1 MGFHGAKVGYNIT
14 IQLSRGATTIQLAY
28 FLQAWGHQFLWP
40 EKDGND
46 FHGFSRPTCWDLK
59 ALNTPMHLWLH
70 NHSLVK
76 LHPQVCMHI

>member
-1 MGFHGAKVGYNIT
+1 MGQKWDIT
-14 IQLSRGATTIQLAY
+14 ELSNFPGEQPLSNLPTSCRPGGIKK
-28 FLQAWGHQFLWP
+28 LWP

-46 FHGFSRPTCWDLK
+46 VGFSRPTCWDLK